1 MNHPLAKVFASEC
14 IQLVCRIEVFGEMRL
29 LKLGIGSLAHVVFGK
44 LTIGTHC
51 TAKQPA
57 AEGAVRERSDAAA
70 ESVGQN
76 VGFYFAFKEIVRRLN
91 CVQWRDGL
99 EARHLFGRIVTHAD
113 GTNPPLFVE
122 STKSGGCF
130 LDGNEKIRP
139 GHLVDTNAGRVEAT
153 E

>member
-70 ESVGQN
+70 ESVGQT

-91 CVQWRDGL
+91 WWDG
-99 EARHLFGRIVTHAD
+99 GD
-113 GTNPPLFVE
+113 GFQPPPLFW
-122 STKSGGCF
+122 G
-130 LDGNEKIRP
+130 
-139 GHLVDTNAGRVEAT
+139 LVS
-153 E
+153 